1 MVREN
6 DAVVACS
13 PEPDAVAACSPA
25 TGAVAAGA
33 PEAGS
38 VGAAIQL
45 ARCAAQ
51 PAPRLADFSRA
62 FSSDQ
67 GGCGNYLSYILY
79 NIIYLKYPCKLHKF
93 SDGFPARPE
102 NSPGFPVENKVEL
115 QYEVQLQCR
124 ASG

>member
-79 NIIYLKYPCKLHKF
+79 TIINLKYP
-93 SDGFPARPE
+93 
-102 NSPGFPVENKVEL
+102 
-115 QYEVQLQCR
+115 
-124 ASG
+124 